1 MTVQQTL
8 VLDELGCRLVKGPRG
23 ELPPPAPRDKSA
35 RWDFNIFQI
44 NLAGY
49 KNREVELK
57 KMLNDENINI
67 ALMQETILPK
77 QRPITITGYT
87 AYRCSCSI
95 KCQGI
100 MTLIRNDTQAE
111 VENIPAGDIDIQKIT
126 AWINNTKYV
135 FFNIYWPNHSFTKL
149 PFDETTYKRTIL
161 AGDFNAHLPLLGYKD
176 YNYRGRE
183 VEDLLNST
191 NLILDKDMNSTPTLL
206 HRRHLTT
213 SRPDLIVV
221 SADLYEQITVR
232 VGEDIDSDHS
242 PVLIKI
248 NKLVK
253 PEIKRRPFWSFK
265 RANWNSFACI
275 TDTEMGKLDLD
286 TLSVD
291 QVSSEICSIILKAAK
306 KTVPQGHRKKYKPF
320 WNTEL
325 QHAVKARRK
334 AKRLATKFPTPEN
347 KTEFNKH
354 TAKVRLLTRQGKR
367 GKWIKTCEDLDL
379 NKDGK
384 KAWKLLQN
392 LQGKGK
398 KENPKPIQ
406 LEDKK
411 VTNKKEKAD
420 LFNRY
425 FASVNKSSRRK
436 HLDKAL
442 WRLTKSKQK
451 APSCSN
457 QPFDEDFTLQELDSA
472 IKKAKTGKASG
483 PDKIANEMIRHL
495 GPLAKFTILQ
505 LINKTWKSGQLP
517 KSWKTANITP
527 TLKKGKPAGNPKS
540 YRPISLTSCL
550 GKVAERMVN
559 TRLYHWLETHQ
570 LLSNMQAGFRRGC
583 RTEDQLFRFIQNT
596 LDGFQ
601 AGKTTTAVFIDL
613 QQAYDRVWRKGL
625 LIKMSNMGV
634 HGKMFKWIQSF
645 LNNRTV
651 QTTVDNTTSSKITLE
666 EGLPQGSALSCT
678 LFLIFMNDLPDLLNI
693 SKALFADDLVI
704 WTTEKYPILAR
715 AKLKKALSIIGIYCN
730 FWKLKVNSQKSVYSI
745 FTRSH
750 VQASRNINLTIDDKP
765 LTKVENPAYLGV
777 TLDRQLTM
785 KPFIQSLKEK
795 ASKRLNLVKTLA
807 TTTWGANKSTLR
819 QIYLGYVRSAMDYA
833 LPIQA
838 AASESTR
845 ETLDKVQNQS
855 LRLVCGGMR
864 STPIA
869 ACEIDCNIEP
879 LQLRREKSVLESVER
894 YKRQEEQHPNRKL
907 VETWKVS
914 NRLKQKSPLMVAE
927 KLLEEH
933 PMPEE
938 REPETKFSLI
948 APWSK
953 IETPTIKTTLLDK
966 NVNKNSEQNILKLCS
981 METIDSYPK
990 SWVHAYTDG
999 SASKGTKT
1007 AGFGVYLKLPDG
1019 KTLDHSEACGKTCS
1033 NFEAEVMAITKAIDL
1048 TYHHF
1053 NSGIPHISN
1062 LVVFT
1067 DSLSAL
1073 QALQNYSNS
1082 TNKDIS
1088 QLALSLHR
1096 LISTYNVQT
1105 TLQWIPGHEG
1115 LVGNERADTLAKEGS
1130 EKEQVSKVCNYSTA
1144 KQIIRTKFKD
1154 VWHKNWKNGN
1164 TGRTMYTYV
1173 EKPKPKDGINF
1184 LNRKDQC
1191 TIFQLRT
1198 GHTKLN
1204 FHLNRFNPQHPPLC
1218 RNCNSPYETTNHVL
1232 FECQAT
1238 QELRKELLPPVPSIE
1253 NSLYGPPEQ
1262 LQRTSRFVNCHILK
1276 RVKDS

>member
-1 MTVQQTL
+1 MAVQQTL
-8 VLDELGCRLVKGPRG
+8 VLDELGCHLVKGPRE
-23 ELPPPAPRDKSA
+23 ELPPPAPREKLA
-35 RWDFNIFQI
+35 RCDFNILQI

-49 KNREVELK
+49 KNRAVELK
-57 KMLNDENINI
+57 KMLNDENINV
-67 ALMQETILPK
+67 ALLQETILPQ
-77 QRPITITGYT
+77 QRPTSITGYT

-111 VENIPAGDIDIQKIT
+111 VENIPAGDIDIQRIT

-135 FFNIYWPNHSFTKL
+135 FYNVYWPNHSFAKL

-161 AGDFNAHLPLLGYKD
+161 AGDFNAHIPMLGYKE

-265 RANWNSFACI
+265 RADWDSFACI

-286 TLSVD
+286 ALSVD
-291 QVSSEICSIILKAAK
+291 QASSEICSIILKAAK
-306 KTVPQGHRKKYKPF
+306 KTVPQGHRKKYKPY
-320 WNTEL
+320 WNAEL
-325 QHAVKARRK
+325 QQAVKARRK
-334 AKRLATKFPTPEN
+334 AKKKATKSPTPEN

-379 NKDGK
+379 NKEGK

-398 KENPKPIQ
+398 KENPKPVQTNGSKIT
-406 LEDKK
+406 DKK
-411 VTNKKEKAD
+411 KKAD
-420 LFNRY
+420 HFNKY
-425 FASVNKSSRRK
+425 LASVNKSSRRK
-436 HLDKAL
+436 NLDKAL
-442 WRLTKSKQK
+442 WRLTKTKQK

-457 QPFDEDFTLQELDSA
+457 QPFEVDFTLQELNSA
-472 IKKAKTGKASG
+472 IKRAKSGKAPG
-483 PDKIANEMIRHL
+483 PDRIANEMIAHL
-495 GPLAKFTILQ
+495 GPLAKSTILK
-505 LINKTWKSGQLP
+505 LINKTWKLGELP
-517 KSWKTANITP
+517 KSWKTANVTP
-527 TLKKGKPAGNPKS
+527 TLKKGKPAGNPQS

-550 GKVAERMVN
+550 GKVAERMIN
-559 TRLYHWLETHQ
+559 TRLYHWLETHG
-570 LLSNMQAGFRRGC
+570 LLNNMQAGFRKGC

-645 LNNRTV
+645 LSNRTI
-651 QTTVDNTTSSKITLE
+651 QTTVDGTTSSKTTLE

-693 SKALFADDLVI
+693 SKALFADDLII

-715 AKLKKALSIIGIYCN
+715 AKLRKALSIIGVYCN
-730 FWKLKVNSQKSVYSI
+730 FWKLRVNSQKSVYSI

-750 VQASRNINLTIDDKP
+750 VQAARNVNLTIDGKP

-785 KPFIQSLKEK
+785 KPFMQSLKEK

-807 TTTWGANKSTLR
+807 TTTWGANKSALR
-819 QIYLGYVRSAMDYA
+819 QIYLGYVRSALDYA

-845 ETLDKVQNQS
+845 ESLDKVQNQS

-864 STPIA
+864 STPTA
-869 ACEIDCNIEP
+869 ACEIDSNVEP
-879 LQLRREKSVLESVER
+879 LQLRREKSIIDCVER
-894 YKRQEEQHPNRKL
+894 YKRQDVNHPNRKL
-907 VETWKVS
+907 VETWKSS
-914 NRLKQKSPLMVAE
+914 NRLKQKSPLMIAE
-927 KLLEEH
+927 QLLREH

-938 REPETKFSLI
+938 RELEEKFSTI

-953 IETPTIKTTLLDK
+953 LETPSIKTTLLDK
-966 NVNKNSEQNILKLCS
+966 NINKSSDQNILKLCA
-981 METIDSYPK
+981 METIDSYPL
-990 SWVHAYTDG
+990 SLVHAYTDG

-1007 AGFGVYLKLPDG
+1007 AGFGVYLRLPDG
-1019 KTLDHSEACGKTCS
+1019 TTFDQSEACGKTCS

-1048 TYHHF
+1048 IYNHF
-1053 NSGIPHISN
+1053 KSGLSQVN
-1062 LVVFT
+1062 NVVVFT

-1073 QALQNYSNS
+1073 QALENFSNN

-1096 LISTYNVQT
+1096 LISTFNVQT

-1115 LVGNERADTLAKEGS
+1115 LGGNERADALAKEGS
-1130 EKEQVSKVCNYSTA
+1130 EKEQVNKSCNYSTV
-1144 KQIIRTKFKD
+1144 KQIIKNKFKD
-1154 VWHKNWKNGN
+1154 VWLKNWRNGD
-1164 TGRTMYTYV
+1164 TGRTMFTYV
-1173 EKPKPKDGINF
+1173 DRPKPKDSINV

-1204 FHLNRFNPQHPPLC
+1204 FHLNRFNPQHLPLC
-1218 RNCNSPYETTNHVL
+1218 RNCDSPYETTNHVL

-1238 QELRKELLPPVPSIE
+1238 KDLRKELLPAVPTIE
-1253 NSLYGPPEQ
+1253 NTLYGPPEQ
-1262 LQRTSRFVNCHILK
+1262 LQRTSRFVNCHLLK
-1276 RVKDS
+1276 RVYDS